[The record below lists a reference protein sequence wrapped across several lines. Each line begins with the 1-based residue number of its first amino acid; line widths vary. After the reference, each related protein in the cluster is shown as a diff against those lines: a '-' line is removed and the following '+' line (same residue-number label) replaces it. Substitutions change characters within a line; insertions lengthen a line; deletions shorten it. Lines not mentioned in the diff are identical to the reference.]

1 MTPTKALFLLAII
14 VPSVALADDT
24 GLLTAQ
30 GFGTVDAERYKG
42 PQAKML
48 ARRAAVVDGRRNLLE
63 VIDGVR
69 ITSGTTVKDLTLE
82 SDLIGTR
89 VKGMLQGAFVTS
101 ENLYEDSGSWIAEV
115 EMAICMTGGPKACV
129 SKPTLAQLMQPELVA
144 PAPSAMFMA
153 DNAVLSDGQSSEES
167 SAASAL
173 AAAAST
179 GLIVDVTAQDF
190 SPMLDVR
197 VRTKD
202 GKELYGPGHVKS
214 GSDWLHWAKSVDS
227 ARELTDI
234 VGSAPLVVAVESM
247 GASSELVVSQDIAI
261 DIFQKNVKGGDFL
274 NQGKVIFVVK

>member
-1 MTPTKALFLLAII
+1 MTPTKVLLLLAII
-14 VPSVALADDT
+14 VPFTAQADDI

-30 GFGTVDAERYKG
+30 GFGTVDANRYKG
-42 PQAKML
+42 AQAKML

-101 ENLYEDSGSWIAEV
+101 ENVYEDSGSWVAEV
-115 EMAICMTGGPKACV
+115 EMAVCMTGGPKECV
-129 SKPTLAQLMQPELVA
+129 SKPTLVQLMQPELTA
-144 PAPSAMFMA
+144 PAPSAMFTPDA
-153 DNAVLSDGQSSEES
+153 AALTGVES
-167 SAASAL
+167 SAETAVAASV
-173 AAAAST
+173 ST
-179 GLIVDVTAQDF
+179 GLIVDVTAQNF

-202 GKELYGPGHVKS
+202 GKELYGPGHVAT

-234 VGSAPLVVAVESM
+234 VGSAPLIVAVESL
-247 GASSELVVSQDIAI
+247 GESSELVVSQDSAI

>member
-1 MTPTKALFLLAII
+1 
-14 VPSVALADDT
+14 
-24 GLLTAQ
+24 LTAQ
-30 GFGTVDAERYKG
+30 GFGTVDAQRFKG

-63 VIDGVR
+63 VVDGVR
-69 ITSGTTVKDLTLE
+69 ITSGTTVKDMTLE

-89 VKGMLQGAFVTS
+89 VKGMLRGSFVTS
-101 ENLYEDSGSWIAEV
+101 ENVYEDSGSWIAEV
-115 EMAICMTGGPKACV
+115 EMAICMTGGPKACT
-129 SKPTLAQLMQPELVA
+129 SKPTLVLLMQPELAA
-144 PAPSAMFMA
+144 PAADAIFVPSPEALSNKEA
-153 DNAVLSDGQSSEES
+153 SGEIVLTTT
-167 SAASAL
+167 
-173 AAAAST
+173 AST
-179 GLIVDVTAQDF
+179 GMIVDATAQDF

-202 GKELYGPGHVKS
+202 GKELYGPGHVKT

-234 VGSAPLVVAVESM
+234 VGSAPLIVAVESL
-247 GASSELVVSQDIAI
+247 GESSELVVSQDSAI